1 MFAKRVDWSP
11 MFAKRV
17 DWSPISAIFSTTVTL
32 NNQY

>member
-1 MFAKRVDWSP
+1 MLAKRVDWSP